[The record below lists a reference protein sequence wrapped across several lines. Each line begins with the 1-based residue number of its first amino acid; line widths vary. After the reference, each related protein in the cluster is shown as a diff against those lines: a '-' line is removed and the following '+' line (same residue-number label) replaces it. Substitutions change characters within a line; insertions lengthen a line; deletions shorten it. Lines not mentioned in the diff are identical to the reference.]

1 MSERTERRANAWA
14 NALKP
19 LPLLGPN
26 TTNASGARTTRETY
40 THDTGGM
47 RTCAISRH
55 VMGAFGAFVV
65 FGASVYAGLRAFA
78 HAFAPRSVCSLMVSR
93 RLQAPHGRK
102 KNSLWPIAP
111 RSCRPLFGST

>member
-1 MSERTERRANAWA
+1 MSEHTERGANAWA
-14 NALKP
+14 NARKP
-19 LPLLGPN
+19 LPFMAPN

-78 HAFAPRSVCSLMVSR
+78 HAFAALPVRSLAR
-93 RLQAPHGRK
+93 A
-102 KNSLWPIAP
+102 
-111 RSCRPLFGST
+111 RPLYSIFF

>member
-1 MSERTERRANAWA
+1 MSEHTERGANAWA
-14 NALKP
+14 NARKP
-19 LPLLGPN
+19 LPFLAPN

-78 HAFAPRSVCSLMVSR
+78 HAFAALPVRSLAR
-93 RLQAPHGRK
+93 A
-102 KNSLWPIAP
+102 
-111 RSCRPLFGST
+111 RPLYSIFF

>member
-1 MSERTERRANAWA
+1 MSEHTERGANAWA
-14 NALKP
+14 NARKP
-19 LPLLGPN
+19 LLLLAPN

-78 HAFAPRSVCSLMVSR
+78 HAFAALPVRSLAR
-93 RLQAPHGRK
+93 A
-102 KNSLWPIAP
+102 
-111 RSCRPLFGST
+111 RPLYSIFF

>member
-1 MSERTERRANAWA
+1 MSEHTERGANAWA
-14 NALKP
+14 NARKP
-19 LPLLGPN
+19 LPFLAPN

-55 VMGAFGAFVV
+55 VIGAFGAFVV

-78 HAFAPRSVCSLMVSR
+78 HAFAALPVRSLAR
-93 RLQAPHGRK
+93 ARLLYFIF
-102 KNSLWPIAP
+102 S
-111 RSCRPLFGST
+111 

>member
-26 TTNASGARTTRETY
+26 TTNASGARTTCETC

-47 RTCAISRH
+47 RTCVFSRY

-78 HAFAPRSVCSLMVSR
+78 HAFAALPVRSLAR
-93 RLQAPHGRK
+93 A
-102 KNSLWPIAP
+102 
-111 RSCRPLFGST
+111 RPLYSIFF

>member
-1 MSERTERRANAWA
+1 MSEHTERGANAWA
-14 NALKP
+14 NARKP
-19 LPLLGPN
+19 LPFLAPN

-78 HAFAPRSVCSLMVSR
+78 HAFAALPVRSLAR
-93 RLQAPHGRK
+93 ARLLYFIF
-102 KNSLWPIAP
+102 S
-111 RSCRPLFGST
+111 

>member
-1 MSERTERRANAWA
+1 MSEHTERGANAWA
-14 NALKP
+14 NARKP
-19 LPLLGPN
+19 LPFLAPN

-78 HAFAPRSVCSLMVSR
+78 HAFAALPVRSLAR
-93 RLQAPHGRK
+93 ARLLY
-102 KNSLWPIAP
+102 SIF
-111 RSCRPLFGST
+111 S